1 MSLKD
6 KLSNIDFSGDN
17 AKKIIGIILSV
28 GILLIAI
35 VIGSSVLGGDD
46 GKKDSGPLPAQLENI
61 PKGQNNDDNDGK
73 SSYEIRKESSR
84 GARLSDIY
92 SDLDTNSVS
101 SDDPMGDSF
110 SGKTKKDKP
119 VNSLLAESERK
130 THIRE
135 QEQAQSSTTAPTT
148 RPSYSGRKTYPDV
161 SSEETPQERL
171 NRARRQKLIEN
182 GYNPDTGLPL
192 VDSPLASSTQPEEA
206 PAQETVPE
214 TPKEPRPE
222 VVVLSDE
229 QVSNG
234 IGNNLG
240 KKMFGEGESSK
251 NRLLAHFD
259 SDAVVGSGQR
269 VVIRT
274 NVEML
279 VNGERF
285 PVNTVIYATAQISG
299 DRLKLSVKNIVKEGR
314 KIPFNYKA
322 IDINDMEDGI
332 YCPETISDKRRK
344 TAVQEGKQI
353 GRTVL
358 QEIVS
363 GAYGQR
369 VVSSGQNVV
378 SAGESYSEVQVTK
391 GFQFEL
397 VPNYDD

>member
-6 KLSNIDFSGDN
+6 KLSNINFSGDN

-46 GKKDSGPLPAQLENI
+46 EKKNSGPLPAQLENI

-92 SDLDTNSVS
+92 SDLDTADVS
-101 SDDPMGDSF
+101 GEDPMGGSF

-119 VNSLLAESERK
+119 VNQLMAESERK
-130 THIRE
+130 TAVRE
-135 QEQAQSSTTAPTT
+135 QEQTSSPDAIPINRPKYSVRGSGSST
-148 RPSYSGRKTYPDV
+148 
-161 SSEETPQERL
+161 SEETPQERL
-171 NRARRQKLIEN
+171 NRVRRQKLIEN

-192 VDSPLASSTQPEEA
+192 VDSPLASSTQPEQA

-240 KKMFGEGESSK
+240 KKMFGEGKSSK

-358 QEIVS
+358 QEIITGS
-363 GAYGQR
+363 YGQR